1 MSHASSS
8 GCTSECLAAIRL
20 CRLQVCLL
28 EQRYLLDDSLTVA
41 QLLAAQ
47 GKELT
52 GQPLA
57 VAAQLRVQVGEG
69 LEAAD
74 APDFAAEVSAMA
86 GKQ

>member
-1 MSHASSS
+1 M
-8 GCTSECLAAIRL
+8 RL
-20 CRLQVCLL
+20 CPLQACLL
-28 EQRYLLDDSLTVA
+28 EQRYLLDDGVTVA

-69 LEAAD
+69 LEAAE

-86 GKQ
+86 SKQ